1 MFIDTTHRSNA
12 TEIMDDFEMEGALL
26 RDTLDKLG
34 TINKWLGGNRV
45 TLNGITSLLKGK
57 PKTQTYRIVDLGC
70 GHGDM
75 LRLVAQLGRKKGY
88 TFQLVGVDAN
98 ADTIAYAK
106 VLSVDYPEIS
116 YRKEDIFSE
125 TFQKQHYDITL
136 ATLFLHHF
144 KTEALEALLKNSC
157 QQSAI
162 GIVVNDLHRSA
173 VAYGLF
179 KIIGLGISNEMIRKD
194 GLTSILRAFKRKDL
208 EALSKKLQLPTR
220 ITWQWAFRYQWLID
234 TETQKLKKEKT
245 NIWQ

>member
-1 MFIDTTHRSNA
+1 M
-12 TEIMDDFEMEGALL
+12 
-26 RDTLDKLG
+26 
-34 TINKWLGGNRV
+34 
-45 TLNGITSLLKGK
+45 
-57 PKTQTYRIVDLGC
+57 
-70 GHGDM
+70 
-75 LRLVAQLGRKKGY
+75 
-88 TFQLVGVDAN
+88 
-98 ADTIAYAK
+98 
-106 VLSVDYPEIS
+106 
-116 YRKEDIFSE
+116 
-125 TFQKQHYDITL
+125 

-162 GIVVNDLHRSA
+162 GIVVNDLQRSA